1 GSSYA
6 VGFCLFS
13 IALLQRWSQGGK
25 LSPLLASA
33 LLVGGTAL
41 VRLHV
46 FALAFP
52 ALLASAAMATRWV
65 QRRKLASF
73 AIAITA
79 SVAFVAG
86 FYTAVPYAVPAL
98 ELSLDAVHS
107 QYEPTAYT
115 GWYRQ
120 LLQSHGPSAAVPVG
134 LLLVYAAS

>member
-1 GSSYA
+1 
-6 VGFCLFS
+6 
-13 IALLQRWSQGGK
+13 
-25 LSPLLASA
+25 
-33 LLVGGTAL
+33 
-41 VRLHV
+41 LHV

-79 SVAFVAG
+79 FVAFVAG
-86 FYTAVPYAVPAL
+86 FATAVPYAVPAH

-134 LLLVYAAS
+134 LLLVYAASLGALVVLYPLSAWLTHRSRGLGAIDLVPGAFLACYLLLMI